1 MKTPHTDR
9 LVGKKLDSGRCWVP
23 GAESPKV
30 ARASQATDGAVG
42 NIFHG
47 HKYHPLGPL
56 KVKIIS
62 SLMWIPLWRKLPGTG
77 AASQAP
83 SARPARVPPPRLMRA
98 PPRPAEPALG
108 PWLWKPGHVSAQ
120 LHKGSD
126 LGHYRLRRGGKKK
139 SISITIR

>member
-1 MKTPHTDR
+1 M
-9 LVGKKLDSGRCWVP
+9 LV
-23 GAESPKV
+23 AASPTL
-30 ARASQATDGAVG
+30 ARASQAMDGAVG

-83 SARPARVPPPRLMRA
+83 SARPARVPAPRLMRA
-98 PPRPAEPALG
+98 RPAPRRPPRPAAPAFG
-108 PWLWKPGHVSAQ
+108 PLALEAGPRVCAIAQ
-120 LHKGSD
+120 RK
-126 LGHYRLRRGGKKK
+126 
-139 SISITIR
+139 

>member
-1 MKTPHTDR
+1 M
-9 LVGKKLDSGRCWVP
+9 LV
-23 GAESPKV
+23 AASPTV

-56 KVKIIS
+56 RVKIIS

-98 PPRPAEPALG
+98 APPRRAGLRALALEAG
-108 PWLWKPGHVSAQ
+108 PRVCTIAQ
-120 LHKGSD
+120 RK
-126 LGHYRLRRGGKKK
+126 
-139 SISITIR
+139 

>member
-1 MKTPHTDR
+1 M
-9 LVGKKLDSGRCWVP
+9 LV
-23 GAESPKV
+23 AASPTV

-62 SLMWIPLWRKLPGTG
+62 SLMWIPLWKKLPGTG
-77 AASQAP
+77 AVSQAP

-98 PPRPAEPALG
+98 PPRPAEAAPPRRARPSG

-126 LGHYRLRRGGKKK
+126 LGHYRPRIGGEKKK
-139 SISITIR
+139 INIHHHQIEVLSPRL